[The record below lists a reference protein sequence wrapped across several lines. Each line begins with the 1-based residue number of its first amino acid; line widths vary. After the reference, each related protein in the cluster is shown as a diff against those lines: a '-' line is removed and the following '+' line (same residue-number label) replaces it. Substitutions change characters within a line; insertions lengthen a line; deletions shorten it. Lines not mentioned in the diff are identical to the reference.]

1 MCICIYIYIIIYIY
15 MCVCVCIFIYIYM
28 HTERDIYIYLSH
40 SHMSRLVFTAVL
52 AARGQEEADWK
63 HVKPRSCKPRPKL
76 GPPNKL

>member
-1 MCICIYIYIIIYIY
+1 MCICTYIIIYI
-15 MCVCVCIFIYIYM
+15 CVCLYIYIYIC
-28 HTERDIYIYLSH
+28 TQRERYIYIYLSH